1 MNKAEL
7 PKAVRVFLNGKDL
20 ERKQRDAMLLSTVT
34 SEGFPHVAMIS
45 AGELVAISSSR
56 VKLLVWKGTTSA
68 KNMIQNHK
76 ATVTLVVE
84 GKAYY
89 IKFWLKKEAPVLSGY
104 ELFTGE
110 VAAVKEDHAKYA
122 VLTSGIQFQ
131 LHDSKQVL
139 SRWKQ
144 SIAAVLS
151 TEKTDS

>member
-68 KNMIQNHK
+68 K
-76 ATVTLVVE
+76 T
-84 GKAYY
+84 
-89 IKFWLKKEAPVLSGY
+89 
-104 ELFTGE
+104 
-110 VAAVKEDHAKYA
+110 
-122 VLTSGIQFQ
+122 
-131 LHDSKQVL
+131 
-139 SRWKQ
+139 
-144 SIAAVLS
+144 
-151 TEKTDS
+151 